1 MIIKD
6 IDEDGYFSGP
16 IFASFLKEEE
26 KKRAIL
32 ANFHEQ
38 EKASARNEP
47 PCPFIQQ
54 SSGTR

>member
-1 MIIKD
+1 MVIKD
-6 IDEDGYFSGP
+6 MDEDGYFSGF
-16 IFASFLKEEE
+16 IFALFLKEEE

-47 PCPFIQQ
+47 PCSFIQQ